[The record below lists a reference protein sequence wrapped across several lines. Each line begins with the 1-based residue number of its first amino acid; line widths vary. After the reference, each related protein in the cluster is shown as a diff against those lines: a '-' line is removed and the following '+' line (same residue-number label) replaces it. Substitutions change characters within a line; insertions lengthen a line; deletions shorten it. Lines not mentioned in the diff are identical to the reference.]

1 MALFP
6 RCNNPVPVLGRHG
19 LTLVGCHSCIQCRVA
34 AQENLCKVLEV
45 EASKHKYVEFITVT
59 YDDLHLPYIDTS
71 YMYPF
76 GYALRIPNRVIKKYN
91 RRTKSFYFV
100 VDKIS
105 KSFQLTD
112 FSTIDT
118 VSLLRDYYARIDK
131 YYSRFPSRSRGIR
144 NNSVIPILWYDDIR
158 KYIGRLRK
166 WFLKEYGETIRYYV
180 ICEYGSQSFRPHYH
194 LLLFHDSSR
203 ARADFRIVRT
213 LPQSTKENPREICV
227 KLDLADLWVYGDTT
241 SKVTDGNMQEYVS
254 KYLTQHSDFPG
265 VLNKFPQRSFHSIL
279 LGSKDRHEV
288 RELLK
293 ARDFETLTTDYV
305 VNKKGVRRP
314 VSMSDAYYSQFA
326 VKFTGSSCFNVAETS
341 TLFRSVVYVARRFF
355 ATQGE
360 IYDDGQVREFL
371 LWLLKEKVKPFQALA
386 VIVAFIGA
394 LFIIKPQSIS
404 ASLPSFVGMLGGFG
418 AGVAYTMVRK
428 LSQKGERGPFIVF
441 FFSAFSCVVT
451 LPYLIV
457 DYSPM
462 TIAQLVILICAGIAA
477 AGGQFS
483 ITAAYSYA
491 PAREIS
497 VFDYTQIIFAAIMG
511 FIAFGDIPDKFSI
524 IGYVIICSVSVAM
537 FLYNRRED
545 EK

>member
-1 MALFP
+1 MLF
-6 RCNNPVPVLGRHG
+6 R
-19 LTLVGCHSCIQCRVA
+19 S
-34 AQENLCKVLEV
+34 
-45 EASKHKYVEFITVT
+45 
-59 YDDLHLPYIDTS
+59 LPYIDTS

-100 VDKIS
+100 EDKIS

-118 VSLLRDYYARIDK
+118 AAMLHDYYARIDK

-166 WFLKEYGETIRYYV
+166 WFLKEYGETIRYYI

-194 LLLFHDSSR
+194 ILLFHDSPR

-254 KYLTQHSDFPG
+254 KYLTQYSNFPR
-265 VLNKFPQRSFHSIL
+265 VLDKFPQRSFHSIL
-279 LGSKDRHEV
+279 LGSKDRNEV
-288 RELLK
+288 RELLT

-314 VSMSDAYYSQFA
+314 VSMSDAYYSQLA

-341 TLFRSVVYVARRFF
+341 SLFRSVLFCARRFF
-355 ATQGE
+355 GSSGE
-360 IYDDGQVREFL
+360 IYNDAFVREFM
-371 LWLLKEKVKPFQALA
+371 LWVLSSDTSVLYKHIYQYRA
-386 VIVAFIGA
+386 VRWYRDWKQIGRA
-394 LFIIKPQSIS
+394 H
-404 ASLPSFVGMLGGFG
+404 V
-418 AGVAYTMVRK
+418 
-428 LSQKGERGPFIVF
+428 
-441 FFSAFSCVVT
+441 
-451 LPYLIV
+451 
-457 DYSPM
+457 
-462 TIAQLVILICAGIAA
+462 
-477 AGGQFS
+477 
-483 ITAAYSYA
+483 
-491 PAREIS
+491 
-497 VFDYTQIIFAAIMG
+497 
-511 FIAFGDIPDKFSI
+511 
-524 IGYVIICSVSVAM
+524 
-537 FLYNRRED
+537 
-545 EK
+545 